1 MTFLKRKLRKEN
13 TLYLVY
19 FALIIWMLF
28 NTGIFSDEF
37 ELILDYS
44 KKNFIDILSSKDP
57 FINAPL
63 LYFSHGIALKVSS
76 INNLFILYSLKTFY
90 IILSF
95 YFISKFFKIY
105 LDSERALLLSFLF
118 LFFPSHESTTYMFLA
133 QYLTLTIALYL
144 YSYYLAYNNKLV
156 LAFFTAVIASFIS
169 YGSPVIAFSLFV
181 LFLLRHD
188 TKKGAVILIPNL
200 IYILYYIVIVKIL
213 AIGEP
218 SKLPEDIDLY
228 AIFKQFILQI
238 LTFMDAVLGPS
249 MWLKIFYSFTQ
260 LSAISTG
267 IGCLFIG
274 LFYLVHSRFARHEE
288 PVFRRTS
295 LKRFDP
301 DLIICFTILMISSFL
316 MFAVTGRYPQMA
328 FNIGNKTGIFASM
341 LVCYLIVAVMKTEK
355 VRIVFLAVLILSSL
369 GISDHWKNWMRQ
381 QNKLIKR
388 ISSNQQLKDYNENK
402 FIFVS
407 GNQYSKYGPI
417 SHIEFLSEHWVVNA
431 VFRLALKKDIS
442 ALPINKRH
450 KYMDGYF
457 VDSKHKSKIK
467 VDDYINIY
475 DSKKNVL
482 FKLDVERINDYIE
495 SLPQDNRHWLLITN
509 NRFLKD
515 IVLAL
520 MPRLNYAF

>member
-1 MTFLKRKLRKEN
+1 
-13 TLYLVY
+13 
-19 FALIIWMLF
+19 
-28 NTGIFSDEF
+28 
-37 ELILDYS
+37 
-44 KKNFIDILSSKDP
+44 
-57 FINAPL
+57 
-63 LYFSHGIALKVSS
+63 
-76 INNLFILYSLKTFY
+76 
-90 IILSF
+90 
-95 YFISKFFKIY
+95 
-105 LDSERALLLSFLF
+105 
-118 LFFPSHESTTYMFLA
+118 
-133 QYLTLTIALYL
+133 
-144 YSYYLAYNNKLV
+144 
-156 LAFFTAVIASFIS
+156 
-169 YGSPVIAFSLFV
+169 
-181 LFLLRHD
+181 
-188 TKKGAVILIPNL
+188 
-200 IYILYYIVIVKIL
+200 
-213 AIGEP
+213 
-218 SKLPEDIDLY
+218 
-228 AIFKQFILQI
+228 
-238 LTFMDAVLGPS
+238 
-249 MWLKIFYSFTQ
+249 
-260 LSAISTG
+260 
-267 IGCLFIG
+267 
-274 LFYLVHSRFARHEE
+274 
-288 PVFRRTS
+288 
-295 LKRFDP
+295 
-301 DLIICFTILMISSFL
+301 MISSFL